1 MLDARDMPNTRK
13 LEAIKEFRRQ
23 RIAALLDQYGKVGLS
38 RIVDISADYLWQ
50 MGKGIGKSA
59 RGVSDANAAKVET
72 RLGKEPG
79 WMDSDLSA
87 PEGRSQALRLDPN
100 MLAETH
106 KALRELYQ
114 ESGRVFSIE
123 EEPARFVQV
132 YQMRA
137 GMSEEPS
144 QDEWIKFGRK
154 LVVMP
159 PQGATGDGRGD
170 GVPAKGTDT
179 GKQPGRVRRKA

>member
-1 MLDARDMPNTRK
+1 MIGDRL
-13 LEAIKEFRRQ
+13 KEL
-23 RIAALLDQYGKVGLS
+23 RIAAGMTQLEFAAVVGTSKQYVSQLESGKNLKPSGDFVEGWARRFGVNVRWL
-38 RIVDISADYLWQ
+38 IS
-50 MGKGIGKSA
+50 GIGPKH
-59 RGVSDANAAKVET
+59 AAV
-72 RLGKEPG
+72 
-79 WMDSDLSA
+79 DS
-87 PEGRSQALRLDPN
+87 GSQLLRLDPN

-144 QDEWIKFGRK
+144 QDEWIMFGRK

-159 PQGATGDGRGD
+159 PQGATTDGRDD
-170 GVPAKGTDT
+170 GVPAKGAGTD
-179 GKQPGRVRRKA
+179 KQPGRVRRKA